1 MKTLNVRGYRD
12 PMDADGPYT
21 VNRYHTVHLGNGRT
35 LMFTSSRLAKACSAE
50 VDRWL
55 SAQLVAVNFLLSDAF
70 AAYRAAWL
78 LLDVCQV
85 PHAEKKTS
93 ELVLDAW
100 RALDMAV
107 IKSTGPNDWHFGWSF
122 LRAALTNIME
132 LAKILQELHTSRCNP
147 VERQRMALLADRCA
161 ELLVGM
167 ANYGQEWP
175 EAVQV
180 VAR

>member
-1 MKTLNVRGYRD
+1 MKALNVHGYRD
-12 PMDADGPYT
+12 PRDADGPYT

-85 PHAEKKTS
+85 PHAEKKAS
-93 ELVLDAW
+93 QMVLDAW
-100 RALDMAV
+100 RGLDMAV
-107 IKSTGPNDWHFGWSF
+107 IKSTGPNGWHFSWGF
-122 LRAALTNIME
+122 LRSALASIAE
-132 LAKILQELHTSRCNP
+132 LAKVLQDLHASRSNP

-161 ELLVGM
+161 ELLAGM
-167 ANYGQEWP
+167 ASYGHQWP

-180 VAR
+180 VTR

>member
-1 MKTLNVRGYRD
+1 MKVFNVRGYRD
-12 PMDADGPYT
+12 PRDAEGPYT

-35 LMFTSSRLAKACSAE
+35 LMFTSSRLAKACAAE

-55 SAQLVAVNFLLSDAF
+55 SGQLVVANFLLAEAF
-70 AAYRAAWL
+70 TAYRNGWL

-85 PHAEKKTS
+85 PHAEKKTA

-107 IKSTGPNDWHFGWSF
+107 IKSTGPNGWHFGWGF
-122 LRAALTNIME
+122 LRSGLASTAE
-132 LAKILQELHTSRCNP
+132 LAKLLQDLHATRSNP
-147 VERQRMALLADRCA
+147 VERQRMALLVERCA

-175 EAVQV
+175 EAVWV
-180 VAR
+180 VTR